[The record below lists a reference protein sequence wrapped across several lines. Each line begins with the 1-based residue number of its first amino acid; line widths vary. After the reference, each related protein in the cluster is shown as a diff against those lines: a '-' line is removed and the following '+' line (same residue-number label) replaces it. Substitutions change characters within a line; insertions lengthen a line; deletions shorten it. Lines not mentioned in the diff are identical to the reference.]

1 MVKSALMN
9 GMSMRDRN
17 PDISHNMKGYI
28 IMKMNYRIALRRS
41 AHQMNTMHC

>member
-9 GMSMRDRN
+9 GTSMRGRN
-17 PDISHNMKGYI
+17 PDISHNMKYY